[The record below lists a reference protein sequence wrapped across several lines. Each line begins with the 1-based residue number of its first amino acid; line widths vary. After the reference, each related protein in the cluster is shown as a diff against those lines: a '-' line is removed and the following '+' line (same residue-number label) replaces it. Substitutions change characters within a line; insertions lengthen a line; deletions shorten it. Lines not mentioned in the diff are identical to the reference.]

1 MFKTYVVFSLGTAIG
16 AVHNSMNLNKQFYP
30 TVLYLSTN
38 KINRTIFINLALM
51 LVSTF
56 IAMFI
61 KLMFGE
67 IREIEKIV

>member
-1 MFKTYVVFSLGTAIG
+1 MFKTYVVCSLGTAIG

-51 LVSTF
+51 LVSAF